1 MYRVA
6 IEELGSIQPS
16 PARVEF
22 VLEPPHAVTVREI
35 LHQVVAKEIETRGLK
50 VSAEKLA
57 AHQREAARAFTTGVF
72 TMLLDGEPI
81 TDLEAL
87 LPADGE
93 REILFIRLL
102 PMVGG

>member
-6 IEELGSIQPS
+6 IEELGGIQPS

-22 VLEPPHAVTVREI
+22 VLEPPHAVTVREM

-50 VSAEKLA
+50 LCAEKLA
-57 AHQREAARAFTTGVF
+57 AHQRDATRAFTTGGF
-72 TMLLDGEPI
+72 TMLMDGEPV

-87 LPADGE
+87 LPAGDE